1 MFCLLFFPLICTLQI
16 WYNKRNTFLVIRYYP
31 YRYLHLYNQMFFSL
45 IHPYIQLFMNFH
57 YLLLAPSNTTSRTS
71 PHHHLHDGVYLALYP
86 TVHKD
91 NPVNYIQRS
100 KSSVPSAKNISISAQ
115 VDECGRV
122 QQNAASNF
130 CQKIRYELQKYR
142 THPDKS
148 ALSLPIPDGNQEY
161 LLYHAVGYHALLYSN
176 TDNGCLPDVPAM
188 NGSLLFLRFVPHR
201 YPPHILK
208 HVWRWR
214 SFKIYCY
221 EINI

>member
-1 MFCLLFFPLICTLQI
+1 
-16 WYNKRNTFLVIRYYP
+16 
-31 YRYLHLYNQMFFSL
+31 
-45 IHPYIQLFMNFH
+45 MNFH

-100 KSSVPSAKNISISAQ
+100 KSSVPFAKNISISAQ

-122 QQNAASNF
+122 QQNAASSF

-148 ALSLPIPDGNQEY
+148 VLSLPY
-161 LLYHAVGYHALLYSN
+161 LTEIRSIFCIMRSDTVYFY
-176 TDNGCLPDVPAM
+176 VP
-188 NGSLLFLRFVPHR
+188 
-201 YPPHILK
+201 ILIT
-208 HVWRWR
+208 VAFRT
-214 SFKIYCY
+214 YQP
-221 EINI
+221 